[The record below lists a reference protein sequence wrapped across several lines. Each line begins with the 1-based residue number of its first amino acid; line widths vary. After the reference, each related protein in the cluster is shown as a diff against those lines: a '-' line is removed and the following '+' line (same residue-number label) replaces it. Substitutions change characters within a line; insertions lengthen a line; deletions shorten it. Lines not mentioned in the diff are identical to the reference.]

1 MKLAPVGIFD
11 SGLGG
16 LSVAREIRA
25 LLPGEPLLYL
35 ADSAH
40 CPYGGRPASEIQELS
55 VAAVGELVSRG
66 VKAVV
71 VACNTASGVAIETLR
86 ATYSLPI
93 VALEPAVKP
102 AVAASRNRLVGVMAT
117 AATLRT
123 ERFARLVTSF
133 ANDARVIPQP
143 CPGIVELVESGV
155 MDSERA
161 RPVLEPLIAPLREA
175 GVDTVVLGCT
185 HYPLL
190 RPVIAELFGP
200 GVRLVDSGNA
210 VARRLERVLWDA
222 RALAGVGAPG
232 GLHLL
237 TTGDPEEVAE
247 VAERL
252 WGAPLG
258 AEHVD
263 LDYEP
268 DQSRSNGG
276 APGASSR

>member
-1 MKLAPVGIFD
+1 MNASPVGIFD

-40 CPYGGRPASEIQELS
+40 CPYGSRPAEEIQALS
-55 VAAVGELVSRG
+55 IAAVGELVDRG

-123 ERFARLVTSF
+123 DRFARLVASF
-133 ANDARVIPQP
+133 AEDAKVIPQP

-155 MDSERA
+155 MDGERA
-161 RPVLEPLIAPLREA
+161 RPVLEPLVAPLREA

-185 HYPLL
+185 HYPFL
-190 RPVIAELFGP
+190 RPVIAELMGP
-200 GVRLVDSGNA
+200 GVLLVDSGNA
-210 VARRLERVLWDA
+210 VARRLERVLWDG
-222 RALAGVGAPG
+222 RALAGKGAPG
-232 GLHLL
+232 GLRLL

-252 WGAPLG
+252 WGAPLA

-263 LDYEP
+263 LGYEP
-268 DQSRSNGG
+268 DQSRSKGG
-276 APGASSR
+276 APGVSSR

>member
-40 CPYGGRPASEIQELS
+40 CPYGGRPDEEIRALS
-55 VAAVGELVSRG
+55 IAAVGELVRRG

-71 VACNTASGVAIETLR
+71 VACNTASGVAVEALR

-143 CPGIVELVESGV
+143 CPGVVELVESGV

-200 GVRLVDSGNA
+200 GVLLVDSGNA

-222 RALAGVGAPG
+222 RVLAGAGSPG

-237 TTGDPEEVAE
+237 TTGDPAEVAE

-252 WGAPLG
+252 WGAPLD
-258 AEHVD
+258 AEHVS

-268 DQSRSNGG
+268 DHSRSNGG